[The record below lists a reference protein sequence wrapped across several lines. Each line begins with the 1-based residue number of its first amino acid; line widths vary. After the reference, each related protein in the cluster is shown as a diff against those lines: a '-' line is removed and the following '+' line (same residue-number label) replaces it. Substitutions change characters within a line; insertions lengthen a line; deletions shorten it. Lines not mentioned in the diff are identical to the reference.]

1 MYDRILVAIDASP
14 DSPDDALNRT
24 AQFAKMSGGTVHLLH
39 VARGHIIP
47 TDISAGSGLGVRRGR
62 RRPDRRAAIVQAAVD
77 FLAAQGIDVHGEL
90 VEAAE
95 HDAADAIVQRANEL
109 DGDLLEIE
117 ADHRRHAVVEQ
128 SIAELK
134 SAGLAHLPSGGFMA
148 NAAWLAL
155 AVTAH
160 NLGRAV
166 GALTGMGRATA
177 ATLRRR
183 LFWPTARPPAAN
195 PPPRRRP
202 SPAGRD
208 ADLSVVSNRSK
219 PRGLRLDLDEEV
231 DTNEHSSGW
240 CARPGRDHRRS
251 RLGPPQ
257 ARKGDVPAPSRS
269 TLPVLFARARRS
281 GGADV
286 REQSCRGAASPGR
299 AAGATV

>member
-166 GALTGMGRATA
+166 GALTGMGR
-177 ATLRRR
+177 
-183 LFWPTARPPAAN
+183 
-195 PPPRRRP
+195 PPRRP
-202 SPAGRD
+202 C
-208 ADLSVVSNRSK
+208 AD
-219 PRGLRLDLDEEV
+219 GC
-231 DTNEHSSGW
+231 SG
-240 CARPGRDHRRS
+240 PQPDHRRQT
-251 RLGPPQ
+251 RHLGVGHHLRVETPTSQ
-257 ARKGDVPAPSRS
+257 
-269 TLPVLFARARRS
+269 L
-281 GGADV
+281 
-286 REQSCRGAASPGR
+286 
-299 AAGATV
+299 